1 MVRATIASDERRR
14 AVVSTLLKAELL
26 KLRTTRTFVAL
37 VAAALALSLLV
48 VVLTALLADD
58 FSERDVKSLFTGDFT
73 GLFILLLGVMGM
85 AGEWRHRTIT
95 GTILAAPDRLRLLGA
110 KVIAYAAAGAL
121 LSLIVTLTI
130 MLVGTIILAARGE
143 PTAALP
149 DLLDVLWR
157 NLLVAALLGA
167 LGVGIGGLIR
177 NQVVA
182 VVGILVFGFAVE
194 PALFALVPDVAK
206 FSPTGGA
213 PSGIVHLDAFGNDT
227 SDLLAPAIAVLVM
240 LGWIGLFFTAA
251 GARLRR
257 FDLV

>member
-1 MVRATIASDERRR
+1 M
-14 AVVSTLLKAELL
+14 STLLRAELL

-37 VAAALALSLLV
+37 VGAALFLSLLV
-48 VVLTALLADD
+48 VVLTSLLGDD
-58 FSERDVKSLFTGDFT
+58 FTEEDVRSLFTADFT

-95 GTILAAPDRLRLLGA
+95 GTVLAAPDRLRLLGS

-130 MLVGTIILAARGE
+130 MLVGSIILSSRGE
-143 PTAALP
+143 PTVGAG

-167 LGVGIGGLIR
+167 LGVGIGGLLR

-182 VVGILVFGFAVE
+182 IVGILVFSFAVE
-194 PALFALVPDVAK
+194 PTLFALVPDVGQYA
-206 FSPTGGA
+206 PTNNA
-213 PSGIVHLDAFGNDT
+213 PAGIIHVNPFGDNDT
-227 SDLLAPAIAVLVM
+227 SDLLSPGIAMLVM
-240 LGWIGLFFTAA
+240 LGWIGLFFAAA
-251 GARLRR
+251 GARLKK

>member
-1 MVRATIASDERRR
+1 MSA
-14 AVVSTLLKAELL
+14 LLQAELL

-48 VVLTALLADD
+48 VVLTALLSDN
-58 FSERDVKSLFTGDFT
+58 FSERNVKSLFTADFT

-95 GTILAAPDRLRLLGA
+95 GTVLAAPDRLRLLAA

-130 MLVGTIILAARGE
+130 MLVGSIILAARGE
-143 PTAALP
+143 PTIGVS

-167 LGVGIGGLIR
+167 LGVGIGGLVR

-182 VVGILVFGFAVE
+182 IVTILFFAFAVE
-194 PALFALVPDVAK
+194 PTLFALVPDVGK
-206 FSPTGGA
+206 FTPIQGA
-213 PSGIVHLDAFGNDT
+213 PGGIIHVDPFGDDT
-227 SDLLAPAIAVLVM
+227 SNLLAPAIAVLVM
-240 LGWIGLFFTAA
+240 LGWIGLFFAAA
-251 GARLRR
+251 GTRLRR

>member
-1 MVRATIASDERRR
+1 
-14 AVVSTLLKAELL
+14 VSALLKAELL
-26 KLRTTRTFVAL
+26 KLRTTRTFAAL

-48 VVLTALLADD
+48 VVLSTLLGDN
-58 FSERDVKSLFTGDFT
+58 FSEHDVKSLFTADFT

-95 GTILAAPDRLRLLGA
+95 STVLAAPDRLRLLAA

-130 MLVGTIILAARGE
+130 MLVGSVILSARGE
-143 PTAALP
+143 TTIGAS

-167 LGVGIGGLIR
+167 LGVCIGGLVR

-182 VVGILVFGFAVE
+182 IVGVLVLSFAIEPTLFG
-194 PALFALVPDVAK
+194 LVPEVGK
-206 FSPTGGA
+206 YGPTTGA
-213 PSGIVHLDAFGNDT
+213 PSGIVHAAPFNDDT
-227 SDLLAPAIAVLVM
+227 SGLLAPGVALLVM
-240 LGWIGLFFTAA
+240 LGWIGLFFAAA

>member
-1 MVRATIASDERRR
+1 M
-14 AVVSTLLKAELL
+14 STLLKAELL

-48 VVLTALLADD
+48 VVLTAVLGDT
-58 FSERDVKSLFTGDFT
+58 FNERDVKSLFTADFT

-95 GTILAAPDRLRLLGA
+95 GTVLAAPDRLRLLGA

-130 MLVGTIILAARGE
+130 MLVGTIILSARGE
-143 PTAALP
+143 ATVGLS

-167 LGVGIGGLIR
+167 LGVGIGGLVR

-182 VVGILVFGFAVE
+182 IVGILIFSFAVE
-194 PALFALVPDVAK
+194 PTLFALVPDVAK
-206 FSPTGGA
+206 FAPTQGA
-213 PSGIVHLDAFGNDT
+213 PSGIIHVDPFSDDT
-227 SDLLAPAIAVLVM
+227 SDLLAPAVALLVM